1 MNPFEYD
8 KWLPDKSFPK
18 RIGPITQTKP
28 KIHRGGRYAPH
39 CSNRPVLKGLI
50 LNLIV
55 EEINLCYFSVSSKRL
70 FSAPSKE
77 DTLRQRLKLHRTTF
91 HITRRSKRLILIGQ
105 NWDAENIVMKPLVSY
120 FFHVFLS
127 PLKHGVTDAFE
138 IVGIKG
144 SKGIPWQ
151 SPNYL
156 VSLPLTLACNLQLC
170 GRYHSML

>member
-1 MNPFEYD
+1 M
-8 KWLPDKSFPK
+8 
-18 RIGPITQTKP
+18 
-28 KIHRGGRYAPH
+28 
-39 CSNRPVLKGLI
+39 
-50 LNLIV
+50 

-70 FSAPSKE
+70 FSALSKE

-127 PLKHGVTDAFE
+127 PLKHLVTDAFD

-151 SPNYL
+151 NPNYL

-170 GRYHSML
+170 KVRDIIQCYSFSFLRNGANTNT